1 MVPVLVV
8 VLPPLV
14 LLGGAIVAGTGRAIG
29 VSVVLMV
36 LTAVAAQVGRS
47 GKRLEPELWREWG
60 GSPTLRRLRYHGAA
74 DAGVIRRLHQR
85 IEGVLGDPMP
95 TAAEEQ
101 TDRVSADA
109 RYEEAT
115 RRLIGQTRDRKRF
128 SLLFAENVN
137 YGMRRNL
144 LGLRWTGMAVAAVT
158 VIVAI
163 VMVLASSGRFAHR
176 TAQYA
181 PALGVAMIEL
191 LFWALIVTR
200 DWVRVPAEAYG
211 DRLIEAVDLLR
222 PATAKRHR
230 DATQRVD
237 GGANPPPQL
246 SYATQRASAS
256 SSR

>member
-1 MVPVLVV
+1 MPRGLDAYSFPARVVPVLVV

-14 LLGGAIVAGTGRAIG
+14 LLGGAIVAGSGRAIG
-29 VSVVLMV
+29 VSVVLTTV

-47 GKRLEPELWREWG
+47 GKRLEPGLWQEWG

-85 IEGVLGDPMP
+85 IEAVLGDPMP

-101 TDRVSADA
+101 ANPAAADA

-115 RRLIGQTRDRKRF
+115 RRLIGLTRDRKQFR
-128 SLLFAENVN
+128 LLFAENVN

-163 VMVLASSGRFAHR
+163 VVMLAGSGKFAHR
-176 TAQYA
+176 TAQYG
-181 PALGVAMIEL
+181 PALGVAVIEL
-191 LFWALIVTR
+191 LFWALIVSR
-200 DWVRVPAEAYG
+200 NWVRVPAEAYG
-211 DRLIEAVDLLR
+211 DRLIEAVDLLG
-222 PATAKRHR
+222 PAAPSDTETPR
-230 DATQRVD
+230 
-237 GGANPPPQL
+237 
-246 SYATQRASAS
+246 SE
-256 SSR
+256 